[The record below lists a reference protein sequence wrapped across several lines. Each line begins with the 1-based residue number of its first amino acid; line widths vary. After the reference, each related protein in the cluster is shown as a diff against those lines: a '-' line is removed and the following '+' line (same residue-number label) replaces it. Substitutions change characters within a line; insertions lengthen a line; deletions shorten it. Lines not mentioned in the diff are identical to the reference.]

1 MKTKLYLMMMFCL
14 MSVCAADAADEVRWA
29 INTGEGALVTITKWK
44 GVADYFGKE
53 LGRQVKIFPIPQN
66 EIYERV
72 QKEHFDFY
80 LTTSGQ
86 AVFLEKKLGVIPLS
100 QQNDTEGGTRYGG
113 IILVRK
119 GSGITKSA
127 DLKGKKVISFGKAAS
142 AAYLFQVYHLYQQGI
157 DPYKDF
163 AKFDTEGK
171 KAMDM
176 ILAVKSGLYDAT
188 FMRTKVIE
196 DLAKEGIIR
205 MDDFD
210 IVDKKTDPT
219 FPYLHTT
226 ALYPNWCMS
235 GSPKSDPALIKRIR
249 EIALK
254 LPQDSEAAKSAE
266 IKGFSEPIPLDDLH
280 AVMKKMKVPPYDE

>member
-1 MKTKLYLMMMFCL
+1 MKKKLFFMMIVWLML
-14 MSVCAADAADEVRWA
+14 VCAADADEIRWA
-29 INTGEGALVTITKWK
+29 INTGEGALVTISKWK
-44 GVADYFGKE
+44 GVAEYFGKE
-53 LGRQVKIFPIPQN
+53 LGREVKIFPIPQN
-66 EIYERV
+66 EIYQRV

-86 AVFLEKKLGVIPLS
+86 AVFLEKNLGVTLLA
-100 QQNDTEGGTRYGG
+100 QQNDLDGGARYGG
-113 IILVRK
+113 IIIAKK
-119 GSGITKSA
+119 GSGITKSS

-171 KAMDM
+171 KALDM
-176 ILAVKSGLYDAT
+176 VLAVKSGLYDAT
-188 FMRTKVIE
+188 FIRTKVIE
-196 DLAKEGIIR
+196 DMAKEGIISI
-205 MDDFD
+205 DDFE

-235 GSPKSDPALIKRIR
+235 GSPKADPALIKQIR
-249 EIALK
+249 ELALK

-266 IKGFSEPIPLDDLH
+266 IRGFSEPLPLDDLH